1 MDEFAGAV
9 LSVARP
15 WDVLFDALLGPRP
28 ELTDCVRMA
37 IQARVPAYRDI
48 PHESLDDE
56 IGFEIERVLRSA
68 RAGTTA
74 ISDDEFAELAKIGT
88 ARAQQGIPVDDML
101 HAWRIGVEVLVIHA
115 RGAGQQLGID
125 DALVLE
131 LVQSTLAATDLAMVT
146 TADAHRKAGRT
157 LVLAEA
163 QRCDAFVRGTL
174 FGTVPI
180 AELRIQA
187 EAYGLSPTVDYVA
200 ARACLGDDVSRHK
213 LETAL
218 GFHAGPLYRRG
229 LCALIDGHLVGFLSE
244 PPSRDVDAVVGF
256 GPPRP
261 LERLSE
267 SYRLAARALMT
278 VQACS
283 LRGAY
288 DIPALGLRAAV
299 AVDADVGDSL
309 RKRYLEPLA
318 EGGSARELMTTL
330 RAYLACG
337 MHVERTATRLFVH
350 QNTVRYRLARFEE
363 LTGSSLRISEVLFEV
378 WWALELSAMSL

>member
-9 LSVARP
+9 LSIAPP
-15 WDVLFDALLGPRP
+15 WNVLFDALLDARP
-28 ELTDCVRMA
+28 ELTERIRIA
-37 IQARVPAYRDI
+37 IRARVPVYRDI
-48 PHESLDDE
+48 PRETLDDE

-74 ISDDEFAELAKIGT
+74 ISDGEFAELAKIGT
-88 ARAQQGIPVDDML
+88 ARAQQGVPVDDML
-101 HAWRIGVEVLVIHA
+101 HAWRVGVEVLVIHA

-146 TADAHRKAGRT
+146 MADAHRKAGRT

-163 QRCDAFVRGTL
+163 QRCDAFVRGAL

-187 EAYGLSPTVDYVA
+187 EAYGLDPSLDYVA
-200 ARACLGDDVSRHK
+200 ARACLDDGVSRHK
-213 LETAL
+213 LETVL
-218 GFHAGPLYRRG
+218 GFHAGSLYRRG
-229 LCALIDGHLVGFLSE
+229 LCAFIDGHLVGFLSE
-244 PPSRDVDAVVGF
+244 PPSRDVDAVVGY

-261 LERLSE
+261 LGRLSE

-278 VQACS
+278 IQACR
-283 LRGAY
+283 LAGAY

-309 RKRYLEPLA
+309 HKRYLEPLGD
-318 EGGSARELMTTL
+318 GGSARELMTTL

-337 MHVERTATRLFVH
+337 MHVERAATRLFVH

-363 LTGSSLRISEVLFEV
+363 LTGASLRETEVLFAL
-378 WWALELSAMSL
+378 WWALELSAMTL

>member
-1 MDEFAGAV
+1 VAV
-9 LSVARP
+9 LAAEPHRTRA
-15 WDVLFDALLGPRP
+15 WDVLFDALLGARL
-28 ELTDCVRMA
+28 ELTECVRVA

-48 PHESLDDE
+48 PRETLDDE
-56 IGFEIERVLRSA
+56 IALEIERVLRSA

-74 ISDDEFAELAKIGT
+74 ITDDEFAELAKVGT
-88 ARAQQGIPVDDML
+88 ARAQQGVPVDEML
-101 HAWRIGVEVLVIHA
+101 HAWRIGVEVFVTHA
-115 RGAGQQLGID
+115 RAEGRRLGVD

-131 LVQSTLAATDLAMVT
+131 LVSSTLAASDLAMVT

-157 LVLAEA
+157 LVLAEG
-163 QRCDAFVRGTL
+163 QRCEAFVRGTL

-187 EAYGLSPTVDYVA
+187 EAYGLDPTVDYVA
-200 ARACLGDDVSRHK
+200 TRARLESDAARHT

-218 GFHAGPLYRRG
+218 GFHSGSLYRRG

-244 PPSRDVDAVVGF
+244 PPSRDVDAVVGL

-261 LERLSE
+261 LERQSE

-278 VQACS
+278 VQACR
-283 LRGAY
+283 LKGAY

-299 AVDADVGDSL
+299 AVDADVGESL

-330 RAYLACG
+330 RTYLACD

-363 LTGSSLRISEVLFEV
+363 LTGASLREAEVLFEV
-378 WWALELSAMSL
+378 WWALQLSVMSL

>member
-1 MDEFAGAV
+1 VAV
-9 LSVARP
+9 LAAAPHRTRA
-15 WDVLFDALLGPRP
+15 WDVLFDALLGARL
-28 ELTDCVRMA
+28 ELTECVRVA

-48 PHESLDDE
+48 PRETLDDE
-56 IGFEIERVLRSA
+56 IALEIERVLRSA

-74 ISDDEFAELAKIGT
+74 ITDDEFAELANVGT
-88 ARAQQGIPVDDML
+88 ARAQQGVPVDEML
-101 HAWRIGVEVLVIHA
+101 HAWRIGVEVFVTHA
-115 RGAGQQLGID
+115 RAEGRRLGVD

-131 LVQSTLAATDLAMVT
+131 LVSSTLAASDLAMVT

-157 LVLAEA
+157 LVLAEG
-163 QRCDAFVRGTL
+163 QRCEAFVRGTL

-187 EAYGLSPTVDYVA
+187 EAYGLDPTVDYVA
-200 ARACLGDDVSRHK
+200 TRARLESDAARHT

-218 GFHAGPLYRRG
+218 GFHSGSLYRRG
-229 LCALIDGHLVGFLSE
+229 LCAHIDGHLVGFLSE
-244 PPSRDVDAVVGF
+244 PPSRDVDAVVGL

-261 LERLSE
+261 LERQSE
-267 SYRLAARALMT
+267 SYQLAARALMT
-278 VQACS
+278 VQACR
-283 LRGAY
+283 LKGAY

-299 AVDADVGDSL
+299 AVDADVGESL

-318 EGGSARELMTTL
+318 EGGSVRELMTTL
-330 RAYLACG
+330 RTYLACD

-363 LTGSSLRISEVLFEV
+363 LTGASLREAEVLFEV
-378 WWALELSAMSL
+378 WWALQLSVMSL

>member
-15 WDVLFDALLGPRP
+15 WDVLFDALLCARP
-28 ELTDCVRMA
+28 ELTACVRMA

-48 PHESLDDE
+48 PQETLDDE
-56 IGFEIERVLRSA
+56 IGFEIDRVLRSA

-74 ISDDEFAELAKIGT
+74 ITDDEFAELAKIGT
-88 ARAQQGIPVDDML
+88 ARAQQGVPVDDML
-101 HAWRIGVEVLVIHA
+101 HAWRIGVEVLVTHA
-115 RGAGQQLGID
+115 RAAGQQLGTD
-125 DALVLE
+125 DGLVLE
-131 LVQSTLAATDLAMVT
+131 LVQSTLVATDLAMVT

-163 QRCDAFVRGTL
+163 QRCDAFMRGAL

-180 AELRIQA
+180 TELRIQA
-187 EAYGLSPTVDYVA
+187 EAYGLDPTVDYVA
-200 ARACLGDDVSRHK
+200 VRACLEDNMARHK
-213 LETAL
+213 LETVL
-218 GFHAGPLYRRG
+218 GFHAGSLYRPG

-244 PPSRDVDAVVGF
+244 PPSGEVDAVLGY

-299 AVDADVGDSL
+299 AVDTDVGESL

-318 EGGSARELMTTL
+318 EGGSARELMTTV

-363 LTGSSLRISEVLFEV
+363 LTRSSLRESEVLFEV